1 MDKIYLAHG
10 GKEAVVGGKVTF
22 LEGASI
28 SGGIIDN
35 VPDSTAANL
44 AALKHD
50 FNALLKAIRDA
61 GLMRPAAET
70 TKPSSEAG
78 VSAAQLDKQ
87 TFPPDEETV
96 SPDEEVEP
104 LDEETTPPDKEI
116 KPPARTE
123 RHNTG

>member
-10 GKEAVVGGKVTF
+10 GREVVIGGKVTF

-87 TFPPDEETV
+87 TFPPDEETFP
-96 SPDEEVEP
+96 PDEEIE
-104 LDEETTPPDKEI
+104 
-116 KPPARTE
+116 PPAGTE
-123 RHNTG
+123 RHNTEPGDAP